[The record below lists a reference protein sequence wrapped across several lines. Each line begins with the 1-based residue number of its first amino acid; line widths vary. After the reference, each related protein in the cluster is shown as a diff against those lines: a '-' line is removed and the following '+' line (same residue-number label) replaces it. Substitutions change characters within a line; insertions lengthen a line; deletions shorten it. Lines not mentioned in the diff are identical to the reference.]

1 MQLVFALIAATVAA
15 YFCVVLCARF
25 RNRETRSGKSISKSA
40 TSSPAVVAKVAV
52 TAAPV
57 ESTRAR
63 ERVVNCELHS
73 QTNTHTHTP
82 QRHALIHS
90 ASHVFTHT
98 NIHKHTHTHTVPA
111 LYDNEKQF
119 CIFKVFCLMVFF
131 IFIWLICCSHTR
143 KTHASG
149 CTHMHMYAAITRVD
163 GRSNSSSSDVG
174 SVSSARPSTN
184 APHTLSHSIWG

>member
-1 MQLVFALIAATVAA
+1 M
-15 YFCVVLCARF
+15 LCARF

-52 TAAPV
+52 TVAPV

-73 QTNTHTHTP
+73 QTNTHTHT
-82 QRHALIHS
+82 QRRDMHS
-90 ASHVFTHT
+90 FTQQVMSSLTQIYTNKLCLRYTTMKNNFVFL
-98 NIHKHTHTHTVPA
+98 KFFV
-111 LYDNEKQF
+111 LLF
-119 CIFKVFCLMVFF
+119 FSF